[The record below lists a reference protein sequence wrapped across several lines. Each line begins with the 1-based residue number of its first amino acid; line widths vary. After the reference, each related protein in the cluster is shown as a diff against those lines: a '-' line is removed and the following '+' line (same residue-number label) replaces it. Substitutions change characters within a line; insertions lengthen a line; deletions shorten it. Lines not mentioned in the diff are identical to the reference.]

1 MGSTVAM
8 KKHIVL
14 VGLPGAGKSTV
25 GKLVAERLGAD
36 FVDCDSIIVRKMQMP
51 VSRIFAEH
59 GETKF
64 RELER
69 QAMEGALGRPPAVIA
84 PGGGWI
90 AQPGALEATQ
100 VASMIIYLKTMVT
113 TAVKRAEAS
122 GIRPLLATEDPAERM
137 RTLLKEREPYYVKAD
152 AEVKA
157 DLKSAA
163 QLAEDIVALAKDRA
177 GW

>member
-1 MGSTVAM
+1 M

-14 VGLPGAGKSTV
+14 VGLPGAGKTTV
-25 GKLVAERLGAD
+25 GKLVAERLGAE
-36 FVDCDSIIVRKMQMP
+36 FVDCDNIIVRKMQMP

-69 QAMEGALGRPPAVIA
+69 QAMESALGRDPAVIS

-90 AQPGALEATQ
+90 SQPGALEATQ
-100 VASMIIYLKTMVT
+100 AASMIIYLKTMVI

-122 GIRPLLATEDPAERM
+122 GIRPLLVGEDPAERM
-137 RTLLKEREPYYVKAD
+137 RTLLKEREQYYVKAH

-157 DLKSAA
+157 DIKSAN
-163 QLAEDIVALAKDRA
+163 QLAEEIVALAKDRA